1 MAVVAYGLG
10 RFGDLRLEK
19 GGPDCTRRWLG
30 GQARVSAGLAVT
42 VRARCSFAGFFTID
56 R

>member
-1 MAVVAYGLG
+1 MSGLEFGLG

-19 GGPDCTRRWLG
+19 GGRACTRRWLTG
-30 GQARVSAGLAVT
+30 RGRASAGLAE
-42 VRARCSFAGFFTID
+42 RERGRCSLRAFFAMK